1 MNELAPIGHNQA
13 PDAIDEALAPYG
25 DYITEAEAWLD
36 GAAVENETQMKA
48 VDALLKEIKA
58 AEKAVTTAQKS
69 EAAPLHDAWK
79 AALARYKPTLDDLDR
94 MKRGLI
100 AAVDGFKRK
109 LAAQKAE
116 AERKARE
123 EAEAKARAAH
133 QAAMKASE
141 TDLEAQRAAAAA
153 QAEAE
158 EAARAAAKA
167 SKDSAVKGMITRTF
181 YEVENHKELLNWI
194 ARNRR
199 DDVTAFIEEWARKN
213 HSLGAKVPGLRVWQ
227 EKVAK

>member
-1 MNELAPIGHNQA
+1 MNELAPIGHNRG
-13 PDAIDEALAPYG
+13 PDPIDTALAPYG
-25 DYITEAEAWLD
+25 DHISEAEAWLD
-36 GAAVENETQMKA
+36 GAAVENETQMQA

-123 EAEAKARAAH
+123 EAEAAAQALRDARA
-133 QAAMKASE
+133 KAEAS
-141 TDLEAQRAAAAA
+141 DIEAQRAI
-153 QAEAE
+153 AEAE
-158 EAARAAAKA
+158 REAEIARINAAKA
-167 SKDSAVKGMITRTF
+167 SKDTAVKGMVTRTF
-181 YEVENHKELLNWI
+181 YKVTDHKALLHWI
-194 ARNRR
+194 AKNDR
-199 DDVTAFIEEWARKN
+199 DAITAFVDEYARRN
-213 HSLGAKVPGLRVWQ
+213 HSLGCQRDGLDVWQ